1 MLSRIWYCIFQY
13 YSIIISVLHEFYKYL
28 TVFSCKKHEI
38 LAIPF
43 NTCQLW
49 LISYTEACN
58 YVIVEE
64 KGGFLMPLSIFL
76 EMTLSAILTVWSPG
90 PNNILLLSSASK
102 YGVKRNLRFM
112 TGIWSGSF
120 TLMCL
125 SGLFCSTLGKI
136 IPGIQ
141 PVMKCLGAAYI
152 LYLSWQTWRRLPPSD
167 KIQEKE
173 PTWLMGFF
181 LQLINVKIIIY
192 GLTMF
197 SAYILPYESSIPLL
211 FLFAIY
217 LMFLGA
223 LGNLIWAFAGNVLKR
238 FYAGHYQLMN
248 GIMALLLVWCALR
261 IIGLL

>member
-1 MLSRIWYCIFQY
+1 M
-13 YSIIISVLHEFYKYL
+13 HEFNKHL
-28 TVFSCKKHEI
+28 TEFRLRSLSSYIQSDIFVLLLKIIFCVG
-38 LAIPF
+38 F
-43 NTCQLW
+43 TNTQRFVCCAFLFVAQMFKL
-49 LISYTEACN
+49 TQ
-58 YVIVEE
+58 
-64 KGGFLMPLSIFL
+64 GGSPMPLSVFI

-90 PNNILLLSSASK
+90 PNNILLLSTASK
-102 YGVKRNLRFM
+102 YGISGNIRFM
-112 TGIWSGSF
+112 TGIWSGSL

-141 PVMKCLGAAYI
+141 PVMKYLGAAYV
-152 LYLSWQTWRRLPPSD
+152 LYLAWQTWRRIPPSD
-167 KIQEKE
+167 NVQDKK

-197 SAYILPYESSIPLL
+197 SAYILPYEARVPIL
-211 FLFAIY
+211 FCFAVY

-238 FYAGHYQLMN
+238 FYSSHYKLMN
-248 GIMALLLVWCALR
+248 GIMALLLVWCSLR
-261 IIGLL
+261 ITGIL